1 MNDGEFGKKYLKIL
15 IDVRTADNVDG
26 KLIFRCETIDSVHLW
41 KIVGNRIIVPEANKI
56 GGFIL

>member
-26 KLIFRCETIDSVHLW
+26 KLIFRCEAIDSARVW
-41 KIVGNRIIVPEANKI
+41 KIVGTQIII
-56 GGFIL
+56 